1 VVVAIIVIAAV
12 VMLIVVI
19 MSSPRALELSYGPAS
34 KVNNFISRIFANTPG
49 GDVAGPLILWLMLAP
64 WLALFAIIAVHELG
78 HLIAGKFAGFRFI
91 CMYLGPIEIAPPFR
105 VKVRRKP
112 RLPGAAGLTVLVPL
126 HNHNLRSR
134 AVVMLLA
141 GPIANLITGFA
152 LALLVPNYGLFF
164 GCFIF
169 FSLLVGFI
177 NLLPF
182 RRFALHS
189 DGQRILML
197 LRNSAQGER
206 WLALMQLVNDL
217 QSGVDYDRL
226 NPEFIAIATAV
237 QDGSPDTVS
246 THALAYGAAFH
257 KHDDIEAARLLEVC
271 LRYSGFVAPLM
282 REAVFADAAIFQAR
296 RRKRV
301 DLAEQW
307 LADIPEKSLMPEFRL
322 DAQAAILECQGDIA
336 GALKKLEESEVVIVK
351 QAEPYRRETSLKYL
365 RRWRTELQARQS
377 PPVGTTHSLS

>member
-34 KVNNFISRIFANTPG
+34 RINNFIDRIFANTPG
-49 GDVAGPLILWLMLAP
+49 GDVAGPLMLWLMFTP
-64 WLALFAIIAVHELG
+64 WLALFAIVGMHELG
-78 HLIAGKFAGFRFI
+78 HVMAGKCTGFRI
-91 CMYLGPIEIAPPFR
+91 IGMYLGPIEIVPLFR
-105 VKVRRKP
+105 MKLRRKA

-126 HNHNLRSR
+126 HSHNLRSR

-141 GPIANLITGFA
+141 GPITNLVTGFG
-152 LALLVPNYGLFF
+152 LALLVPNYGLFS
-164 GCFIF
+164 GSFIF
-169 FSLLVGFI
+169 FSLIVGFI

-182 RRFALHS
+182 RRLALHS

-206 WLALMQLVNDL
+206 WLALMQLTADL
-217 QSGVDYDRL
+217 QSGTDFEKL
-226 NPEFIAIATAV
+226 NPEFLAIATAI
-237 QDGSPDTVS
+237 QDDSSDTVS
-246 THALAYGAAFH
+246 AHAFAYGTAFH
-257 KHDDIEAARLLEVC
+257 KREDIEAARLLEVC
-271 LRYSGFVAPLM
+271 LQYSGFVAPLM
-282 REAVFADAAIFQAR
+282 REAVFSDAAIFQAR

-307 LADIPEKSLMPEFRL
+307 LADTSEKSLLPEFRL
-322 DAQAAILECQGDIA
+322 NAQAAILECQGDIA
-336 GALKKLEESEVVIVK
+336 GALKKLEESEAVIVK

>member
-1 VVVAIIVIAAV
+1 VAIIVIAAV

-19 MSSPRALELSYGPAS
+19 LSPRALELSYGPAS
-34 KVNNFISRIFANTPG
+34 KINNFIDRIFANTPG
-49 GDVAGPLILWLMLAP
+49 GDVAGPLMLWLMFTP
-64 WLALFAIIAVHELG
+64 WLALFAIIGVHELG
-78 HLIAGKFAGFRFI
+78 HVMAGRCTGFRI
-91 CMYLGPIEIAPPFR
+91 IGMYLGPIEIVPLFR
-105 VKVRRKP
+105 MKLRRKP

-126 HNHNLRSR
+126 HSRNLRSR

-141 GPIANLITGFA
+141 GPIANLVTGFA
-152 LALLVPNYGLFF
+152 LALLVPNYGLFS

-206 WLALMQLVNDL
+206 WLALMQLTADL
-217 QSGVDYDRL
+217 QGGTDFEHL
-226 NPEFIAIATAV
+226 NPEFIAIATAI

-246 THALAYGAAFH
+246 AHGLAYGAAFH
-257 KHDDIEAARLLEVC
+257 RHDDNEAARLLEVC
-271 LRYSGFVAPLM
+271 LRYSGFVPPLM
-282 REAVFADAAIFQAR
+282 REAGFADAAIFQAR
-296 RRKRV
+296 RRKRA

-307 LADIPEKSLMPEFRL
+307 LADTSEKSLMPEFRL
-322 DAQAAILECQGDIA
+322 NAQAAILECQGDIA
-336 GALKKLEESEVVIVK
+336 GALKKLEESEAVIVK

-365 RRWRTELQARQS
+365 RRWRAELQAMQ
-377 PPVGTTHSLS
+377 PPAVETIHSLS